1 MDRGGILTDP
11 SKAER
16 ITGVVLCALVIVG
29 AIIFAVWAR
38 TLFSI
43 FFAAAAVVLI
53 TFSLYRLHKL
63 GEEENRRRNY
73 QLIEKINKKMEKFN
87 NDTDDPRN
95 MARWVP

>member
-1 MDRGGILTDP
+1 MVLPGP

-16 ITGVVLCALVIVG
+16 ITGVVVFALLIVG

-43 FFAAAAVVLI
+43 FYGAAVVVLVL
-53 TFSLYRLHKL
+53 FSLYRLHKL
-63 GEEENRRRNY
+63 GEEEMNRRN
-73 QLIEKINKKMEKFN
+73 QELMEKINKKMEKFN
-87 NDTDDPRN
+87 NDTDDPRK